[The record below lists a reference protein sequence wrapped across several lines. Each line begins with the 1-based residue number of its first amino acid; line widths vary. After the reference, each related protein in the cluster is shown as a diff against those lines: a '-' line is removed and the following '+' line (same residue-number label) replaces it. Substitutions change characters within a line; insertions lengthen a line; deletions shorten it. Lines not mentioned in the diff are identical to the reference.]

1 MKKRILIVS
10 ILVLCVFIWSCDNEP
25 YEGELFFPV
34 SNENP
39 TIPEDFENAFYAK
52 LNGLEFLDQNIYT
65 TVSEGPGDHEFIA
78 ITGSENNY
86 HSIILYLPSNISV
99 GTYYYD
105 TETIVTVP
113 NLNVTYSNLAD
124 LNQSGI
130 GVGSVSIIEHD
141 LANHYIK
148 GNFECVVNAQNGSIH
163 YITEGSF
170 EIVY

>member
-1 MKKRILIVS
+1 MNKRTIIVS
-10 ILVLCVFIWSCDNEP
+10 ILFLFVFALSCDNEP

-39 TIPEDFENAFYAK
+39 TIPDDFENAFYAQ
-52 LNGLEFLDQNIYT
+52 LNGNEFLDQNIYT
-65 TVSEGPGDHEFIA
+65 IVSEGPGDHDFIA
-78 ITGSENNY
+78 ITGSENYY

-99 GTYYYD
+99 GTYNYAP
-105 TETIVTVP
+105 ETIITVP

-130 GVGSVSIIEHD
+130 GDGSITITEHN
-141 LANHYIK
+141 LSNHYIK
-148 GNFECVVNAQNGSIH
+148 GSFECVVNGQNGSIH
-163 YITEGSF
+163 YITDGSF